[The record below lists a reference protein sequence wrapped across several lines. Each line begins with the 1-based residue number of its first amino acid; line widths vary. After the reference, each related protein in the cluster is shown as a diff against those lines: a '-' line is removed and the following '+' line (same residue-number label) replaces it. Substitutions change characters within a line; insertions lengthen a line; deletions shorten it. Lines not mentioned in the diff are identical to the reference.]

1 MTFSTQKPK
10 ILTNF
15 DKKTFL
21 LANQLLKLLQNCS
34 ETAPKLLW
42 NWSEIALKLLWYL
55 ETEIF
60 SQKTFLVANQL
71 LKLLRN
77 CSETALKLL
86 WYLETEKNWQKTFL
100 FANQLLKLL
109 RNCSETALKLL
120 WYLETEKIWQKT
132 FLFANQ
138 LLKLPR
144 NCSETALI
152 PWNWKNLTKNVSIC
166 QSIAKPALK
175 LLWYLETDKFLT
187 KNVSICQSI
196 AETAP
201 KLLWNCSEIALKLL
215 WYLETEKCWQNNFN
229 LPINCWNCS
238 EIAPKLLWNCSDT
251 LKLKIF
257 HKKRFYLPS
266 NCWNCSETALK
277 LLKRF
282 NWILSK
288 NSRLEKG
295 LPWQTCHW
303 MWPASWTACRQTFSN
318 EPECFDR
325 TPRSRRVGPVRWRKD
340 EPSRRRWT
348 CSRRSNAGRE
358 RRRPIAAKCS
368 TLPLNAQ
375 GSWPRRFLRD
385 GLHPRSARKSPRLSI
400 KFIMISLIHLIFF

>member
-1 MTFSTQKPK
+1 MMV
-10 ILTNF
+10 I
-15 DKKTFL
+15 
-21 LANQLLKLLQNCS
+21 
-34 ETAPKLLW
+34 
-42 NWSEIALKLLWYL
+42 
-55 ETEIF
+55 
-60 SQKTFLVANQL
+60 
-71 LKLLRN
+71 
-77 CSETALKLL
+77 
-86 WYLETEKNWQKTFL
+86 
-100 FANQLLKLL
+100 
-109 RNCSETALKLL
+109 
-120 WYLETEKIWQKT
+120 
-132 FLFANQ
+132 
-138 LLKLPR
+138 
-144 NCSETALI
+144 I
-152 PWNWKNLTKNVSIC
+152 PGWE
-166 QSIAKPALK
+166 QSIISDIQYRRERYHSRKKWVTDLVWCRKGRRFHHRGTFCADCDSLRRRC
-175 LLWYLETDKFLT
+175 TSSDKFDPAN
-187 KNVSICQSI
+187 KCSINQNISRKIIFTIISYQSDMCVTI
-196 AETAP
+196 P
-201 KLLWNCSEIALKLL
+201 IEID
-215 WYLETEKCWQNNFN
+215 Q
-229 LPINCWNCS
+229 
-238 EIAPKLLWNCSDT
+238 
-251 LKLKIF
+251 
-257 HKKRFYLPS
+257 R
-266 NCWNCSETALK
+266 NCSETALK